1 MTEAATVGHAPTRE
15 TRCESGM
22 RLKRPYFKG
31 DTMQLTDKDRLRLRL
46 KQDFLLMLVVDMSGK
61 PEDIQIDEGGPTLAA
76 LRRFVFPEWEGRVN
90 ALLSHWAW
98 EQRPRVNLPNWE
110 KLVQDVTDNPELF
123 KTITPEPKKKR
134 TRCKKN

>member
-15 TRCESGM
+15 ARCESGM
-22 RLKRPYFKG
+22 RLKRPYLKG

-61 PEDIQIDEGGPTLAA
+61 PEDLPIDEAGPTLAA

-90 ALLSHWAW
+90 ALLSHWAG
-98 EQRPRVNLPNWE
+98 EQRPVVTVPNWE

-123 KTITPEPKKKR
+123 KTITPEPKKKP
-134 TRCKKN
+134 TRRKKN